1 MVREWDPGNAPVA
14 EIESMVSALNAMLA
28 VDLPDDPPWRTDAF
42 REYMSVTMPGEQRVF
57 WIAEA
62 SPGSAGGDE
71 PGGRSVLGL
80 ASVLLFDKMAV
91 LEVFVHP
98 TMRGTGVARE
108 LLTAAVNRANDE
120 GFATLGVEAIG
131 GTPAAGFYESM
142 GFTCAYIET
151 RSVLDLSTVDWNKL
165 GEMAGGVAAGYRIEY
180 YRGGPPE
187 ELYASY
193 AAAKYAAH
201 TADEDL
207 GDLDL
212 RPSSYDANRL
222 RNSLM
227 TLHMRGLKPY
237 IVVATHEA
245 TGAVAGLTEVVV
257 AAQHP
262 DRADQYDTVVVPS
275 HRGYGLGRA
284 IKARMLFEL
293 RSAEPRLRSVQ
304 TWHSYDVESLVKV
317 NTDIGFRPDREWREY
332 QADVAD
338 LAARLAEPRRPAAR
352 SLRAARA
359 ERQAQTAR
367 GTGEPG
373 AASP

>member
-1 MVREWDPGNAPVA
+1 
-14 EIESMVSALNAMLA
+14 MVSALNAMLA

-42 REYMSVTMPGEQRVF
+42 REYMSVTMPGEQRII

-62 SPGSAGGDE
+62 SPGAAADGGPD
-71 PGGRSVLGL
+71 GRSLLGQ
-80 ASVLLFDKMAV
+80 ANVLLFDKMAV
-91 LEVFVHP
+91 LEVYVHP
-98 TMRGTGVARE
+98 AARHSGVARE
-108 LLTAAVNRANDE
+108 LLTAAVNRANEE
-120 GFATLGVEAIG
+120 GFATLGVEVIG
-131 GTPAAGFYESM
+131 GTPAVGFYEAM
-142 GFTCAYIET
+142 GFTCAYVET
-151 RSVLDLSTVDWNKL
+151 RSVLDLATVDWNKL

-201 TADEDL
+201 SADDDL

-245 TGAVAGLTEVVV
+245 TGEVAGLTEVVV

-262 DRADQYDTVVVPS
+262 DRADQYDTVVVPN

-332 QADVAD
+332 EADVAE
-338 LAARLAEPRRPAAR
+338 LAARLADTPSRTARPAVRVPRR
-352 SLRAARA
+352 
-359 ERQAQTAR
+359 AQ
-367 GTGEPG
+367 
-373 AASP
+373 AASGTVVPGGTSP